1 MGFFGYNSAPSP
13 DGAELYLF
21 RYLYNNNYVTDGPY
35 NAHMA
40 GNVITF
46 NLTNFK
52 ANRSFTNTVIPT
64 MDKPSILPNVICEPN
79 FYPDSPQTITY
90 TKETL
95 LNYIRNDELTL
106 IYIYSDTAEC
116 HEKVLNEE
124 DINIK
129 FKPPSIFNRFKREI
143 GGTRYTK
150 SKKKPTKRRKT
161 KKNYKR
167 R

>member
-1 MGFFGYNSAPSP
+1 MVFFGYNSAPSP
-13 DGAELYLF
+13 DGELYLF
-21 RYLYNNNYVTDGPY
+21 KYFDNNYNIVTDGPY
-35 NAHMA
+35 TAKIA

-52 ANRSFTNTVIPT
+52 DHQSFTNTVIPT
-64 MDKPSILPNVICEPN
+64 TGKPHIWPNVICEPN
-79 FYPDSPQTITY
+79 SYTGSPQTITY

-95 LNYIRNDELTL
+95 LNYIRNGEL
-106 IYIYSDTAEC
+106 IYIDSDLSEC
-116 HEKVLNEE
+116 HEEVLNAD

-129 FKPPSIFNRFKREI
+129 FKPQSILDMFKHKK